1 MTGNMEIFASLVL
14 LVTELTLGDVVNNR
28 DIAVVSPDILN
39 LKDPCN
45 LCENTLTGFPNSSY
59 IKSCCQRGCRFFN
72 LIDSRYKW
80 EEDRLNGTRNACEA
94 SCSEAYINP
103 NDRCICNIGCN
114 FMAKQRISDL
124 FPLFTIATCMEKS
137 VDILPTPPDI
147 PENDILTDPGLRK
160 ELLPRWWDANG
171 FKLPQTHVKT
181 IPMDTR
187 TVDYTQVSDCSG
199 ESKQLASTSKSKTFQ
214 RAMKFSFIEYLC
226 FNYIIIA
233 SACPFVATIGVAIL
247 SYYKKVQT
255 LYKYKFYK
263 NINFSK
269 DIILFMPNEV
279 MMYKISP
286 PKRHDEL
293 CSRSI

>member
-14 LVTELTLGDVVNNR
+14 LVTELTLGDVNNR

-45 LCENTLTGFPNSSY
+45 LCENTLTGFPNNSY

-72 LIDSRYKW
+72 LINSHYKW
-80 EEDRLNGTRNACEA
+80 EEDHLNGTRNACEA

-114 FMAKQRISDL
+114 FMAKQRVSDL
-124 FPLFTIATCMEKS
+124 LPLLTIATCMEKS

-171 FKLPQTHVKT
+171 FKLPQTHIKT
-181 IPMDTR
+181 IPMDIR
-187 TVDYTQVSDCSG
+187 TMDYTQASDCSG
-199 ESKQLASTSKSKTFQ
+199 ESKQPASTSKSKTFQ
-214 RAMKFSFIEYLC
+214 RAMKFSFVEYLC

-293 CSRSI
+293 SSRSI

>member
-1 MTGNMEIFASLVL
+1 
-14 LVTELTLGDVVNNR
+14 
-28 DIAVVSPDILN
+28 
-39 LKDPCN
+39 
-45 LCENTLTGFPNSSY
+45 SSY

-80 EEDRLNGTRNACEA
+80 EEDRLNGTRNACET

-124 FPLFTIATCMEKS
+124 LPLFTIATCMEKS

-199 ESKQLASTSKSKTFQ
+199 ESKQPASTSKSKTFQ
-214 RAMKFSFIEYLC
+214 RVMKFSFVEYLC

-233 SACPFVATIGVAIL
+233 SACPFVAIIGVAIL

-293 CSRSI
+293 CNRSI